1 MVIPCYVS
9 LLTQTYPHPLL
20 PRFAPTFLLMGASW
34 KPPAAHLGCTPSAQ
48 LKGHVFACSS
58 GPFPMKQSVCLTSLS
73 RLSRRDWRVCLL
85 FFAFNTVLL
94 LLTQSVPWLWDNL
107 RSCIEKLY
115 AAFRVHH
122 CRQIYTPQKMTGPL
136 AWRSHCRL
144 DLEICL
150 RAILGYGDGWIL
162 IPTHCNPRREGN
174 SILSS
179 IFISP
184 NSLGCLSLQNGYNK

>member
-1 MVIPCYVS
+1 MVIPCYES
-9 LLTQTYPHPLL
+9 LLTQTYPHPFCPDSPQLSCL
-20 PRFAPTFLLMGASW
+20 WALVESPQP
-34 KPPAAHLGCTPSAQ
+34 AHLGCTPTAQ

-58 GPFPMKQSVCLTSLS
+58 GPFPMKQPVCLTSFS

-85 FFAFNTVLL
+85 FFAFNTALL
-94 LLTQSVPWLWDNL
+94 LFTQSVPWLWDSL

-136 AWRSHCRL
+136 SWRFHCRL

-150 RAILGYGDGWIL
+150 RAILGYGAGWIL
-162 IPTHCNPRREGN
+162 IPTHCGPRREGN

-179 IFISP
+179 IFIPP